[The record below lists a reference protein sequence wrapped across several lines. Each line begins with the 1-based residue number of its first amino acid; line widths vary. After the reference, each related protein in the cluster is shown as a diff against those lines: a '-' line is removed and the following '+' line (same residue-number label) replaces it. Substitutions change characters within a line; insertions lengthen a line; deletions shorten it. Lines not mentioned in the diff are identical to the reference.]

1 MADRGFIGSEAT
13 GRAPPEGEKGV
24 VYGLLQGIEGLLEV
38 VSRDVHGHLAAPP
51 RARASPLIPE
61 GRRFVVY
68 KYYRTCPNF
77 KTTLKMC
84 RWTVSASPE
93 RGEGRGGKRPR
104 RGAEGTARAAKR
116 MAETTPA
123 PPVFEVRPDTNPIS
137 PTLVP
142 ARGGVPTAQVRSK
155 RNVTSGSDPPTQP
168 QCGDKLAVDAYLKS
182 LIEPLPT
189 TLGTPSHGPLSGCG
203 VDEPFAAA
211 APILARLLDAEEA
224 LLERRD
230 SIARRAARLASA
242 VRDEER
248 AFLRDAPAL
257 DRATRAMHAALD
269 DLDARVSR
277 VAASSSGIGESLRR
291 AAAHR
296 AALER
301 ARKTALHL
309 AMFNARRH
317 DGLLDDDDDSLD
329 VDLDD
334 SDDDLNDASGKS
346 PFGLGLD
353 GDEDVVAAV
362 FTDPK
367 RNAEAAR
374 LAQSLLE
381 LARQHEMSSHDRV
394 GETKPSLRVA
404 VENLERYCD
413 ELENRLLEKF
423 QRYEAKRDVIGM
435 RQCARTVSHFNGGAS
450 LIRRFVATRPMF
462 LRVEA
467 LERLDALR
475 AAAPAY
481 GSGLSEEKE
490 ASDAAEAA
498 LEALDV
504 FFQETLTEATKEVA
518 TARCV
523 FPARCDAV
531 DQLVRRV
538 VEQRIGAAVDATAGP
553 KPPPP
558 PVPGPPAASEG
569 SYFASFM
576 SPRKAPATTT
586 ARKHRRN
593 VSFGGD
599 LRGFDLAQAQPAQA
613 PMTDFPA
620 SRLGHSRSFGMLEGR
635 PGSGEKGEKETN
647 DNGDD
652 DDEEEED
659 TVAPLG
665 EPAQPASPAAKTARP
680 KTAGHSRSKS
690 YTEYMTPSFMSS
702 KPNAGFYGDPAR
714 DEFENSHGVG
724 RDAIVEGTPPGA
736 GHFALLAYLKILS
749 GAVHRARAL
758 GAALDRVAASA
769 GRRRVDAS
777 TACDD
782 LFSERREGYGNLE
795 GDCLVGLA
803 ASSAGTVPDAAPDE
817 SGIPGF
823 DRLVRWH
830 REASERCATVLA
842 PPPRHPAV
850 DSFGSIVQPVR
861 GSADDVVDD
870 EDDDFN
876 DGDSNGVADSEK
888 KDPLA
893 RVARAVA
900 SASALRESVDE
911 ELALAETFVGET
923 ERLCRLALD
932 AAVDE
937 CERRSGRFDGRSD
950 PRDVAETGI
959 GSVLRAARDALD
971 AVERARDANARICD
985 AIEAR
990 TRDASA
996 DIESDVASTLIDS
1009 VPPNSVVEDL
1019 TGSLRIARRAA
1030 EACRVAVDGRHA
1042 ECVRDV
1048 SDAVV
1053 AASRKG
1059 LKSLMFVVEK
1069 TLTGLQRRADFK
1081 PNEEEMESW
1090 TQFPGQEPTPACAA
1104 ALALVR
1110 EAYNVAAECL
1120 PPEDESVESSVQE
1133 SPDSEGSLDAN
1144 IRTFA
1149 EDCAATLHK
1158 TVMAHV
1164 ARFHHTATG
1173 ALQLKR
1179 DVGEFDAFVRTICGT
1194 NPGKSSPASRAWRD
1208 ALDRCNALIVS
1219 AQALPELLRETRAAA
1234 VADAEA
1240 ERARRGIEEAGIQGG
1255 ERDGDGGDG
1264 GDEEERR
1271 ARIAKEAGDA
1281 AVEEMVRIVHLRA
1294 DFHPAML
1301 KVLSPKKGRPGD
1313 E

>member
-1 MADRGFIGSEAT
+1 M
-13 GRAPPEGEKGV
+13 
-24 VYGLLQGIEGLLEV
+24 
-38 VSRDVHGHLAAPP
+38 
-51 RARASPLIPE
+51 
-61 GRRFVVY
+61 
-68 KYYRTCPNF
+68 
-77 KTTLKMC
+77 
-84 RWTVSASPE
+84 
-93 RGEGRGGKRPR
+93 
-104 RGAEGTARAAKR
+104 
-116 MAETTPA
+116 
-123 PPVFEVRPDTNPIS
+123 
-137 PTLVP
+137 PTLEKKCHL
-142 ARGGVPTAQVRSK
+142 R
-155 RNVTSGSDPPTQP
+155 PTQP
-168 QCGDKLAVDAYLKS
+168 TRPSQCGDKLAVDAYLKS

-189 TLGTPSHGPLSGCG
+189 TLGTPSHGPLSGG
-203 VDEPFAAA
+203 GGDEPFAAA

-224 LLERRD
+224 LLERRE

-257 DRATRAMHAALD
+257 DTATREMHAALD
-269 DLDARVSR
+269 DLDARVSH
-277 VAASSSGIGESLRR
+277 VAASSSGIGESLRL

-301 ARKTALHL
+301 ARLTALHL

-334 SDDDLNDASGKS
+334 SDDDFNDAGGGGGGGGAS

-367 RNAEAAR
+367 RNAEAAK

-381 LARQHEMSSHDRV
+381 LARQHERSRHDRA
-394 GETKPSLRVA
+394 GEPKPSLRVA

-423 QRYEAKRDVIGM
+423 ERYEAKRDVVGM
-435 RQCARTVSHFNGGAS
+435 RQCAKTVSHFNGGAS
-450 LIRRFVATRPMF
+450 LVQRFVATRPMF
-462 LRVEA
+462 LKVEA

-475 AAAPAY
+475 DFAPAY

-498 LEALDV
+498 LEVLDV
-504 FFQETLTEATKEVA
+504 FFQETLAEATKEVE
-518 TARCV
+518 TARAV
-523 FPARCDAV
+523 FPATCDAV

-538 VEQRIGAAVDATAGP
+538 VEQRIGAAVDAIAGP
-553 KPPPP
+553 RPPPP

-599 LRGFDLAQAQPAQA
+599 LRGFDPAQAQPAQA

-647 DNGDD
+647 DDD
-652 DDEEEED
+652 EEED

-702 KPNAGFYGDPAR
+702 KANGGFYGDPAR

-736 GHFALLAYLKILS
+736 GHFALLAYLKILA
-749 GAVHRARAL
+749 GAVDRARAL
-758 GAALDRVAASA
+758 GAALAHVAANA
-769 GRRRVDAS
+769 GRRRVDAVN
-777 TACDD
+777 ACDA

-803 ASSAGTVPDAAPDE
+803 ASGAAASPGAAPDE
-817 SGIPGF
+817 SGVHESGVPGF
-823 DRLVRWH
+823 DRLIRWH

-842 PPPRHPAV
+842 PPFRDVTALN
-850 DSFGSIVQPVR
+850 
-861 GSADDVVDD
+861 GSADDD
-870 EDDDFN
+870 
-876 DGDSNGVADSEK
+876 DGDFDGIADAPGERSSSSSSST
-888 KDPLA
+888 A
-893 RVARAVA
+893 AAAAGGSRVRSVGTSSRVASAVA
-900 SASALRESVDE
+900 SASALRESVDT
-911 ELALAETFVGET
+911 ELRLAETFVGET

-932 AAVDE
+932 AAVDA
-937 CERRSGRFDGRSD
+937 CERRSGRFDARSD
-950 PRDVAETGI
+950 PREVATTGI
-959 GSVLRAARDALD
+959 GCVLRAAADALD

-996 DIESDVASTLIDS
+996 EIESDVDAFIQKRSSSSSGDET
-1009 VPPNSVVEDL
+1009 VVEDL
-1019 TGSLRIARRAA
+1019 TGSLRMARRAA

-1053 AASRKG
+1053 QTLRKG

-1081 PNEEEMESW
+1081 PNEEEMETW

-1120 PPEDESVESSVQE
+1120 APDESVVESSVQ
-1133 SPDSEGSLDAN
+1133 SASANEGFEHPN

-1149 EDCAATLHK
+1149 EECASMLHK
-1158 TVMAHV
+1158 TVLAHV

-1179 DVGEFDAFVRTICGT
+1179 DVGELDAFVGSICASGR
-1194 NPGKSSPASRAWRD
+1194 KSSPASRAWRD
-1208 ALDRCNALIVS
+1208 ALDRCNALIIP
-1219 AQALPELLRETRAAA
+1219 AHALPELLRETRAAA

-1240 ERARRGIEEAGIQGG
+1240 ERARRGIEEAGGLG
-1255 ERDGDGGDG
+1255 ENDGDAASGGD
-1264 GDEEERR
+1264 DEERR
-1271 ARIAKEAGDA
+1271 ARVAKEAGDN
-1281 AVEEMVRIVHLRA
+1281 AVEEMVRIIHLRA
-1294 DFHPAML
+1294 DFHPSML
-1301 KVLSPKKGRPGD
+1301 KVLSPKKG
-1313 E
+1313 

>member
-1 MADRGFIGSEAT
+1 
-13 GRAPPEGEKGV
+13 
-24 VYGLLQGIEGLLEV
+24 
-38 VSRDVHGHLAAPP
+38 
-51 RARASPLIPE
+51 
-61 GRRFVVY
+61 
-68 KYYRTCPNF
+68 
-77 KTTLKMC
+77 
-84 RWTVSASPE
+84 
-93 RGEGRGGKRPR
+93 
-104 RGAEGTARAAKR
+104 

-123 PPVFEVRPDTNPIS
+123 PPVFAVRPETDPIS
-137 PTLVP
+137 P
-142 ARGGVPTAQVRSK
+142 ARHRRVPTPRKYSK
-155 RNVTSGSDPPTQP
+155 CHLRTRTTQP
-168 QCGDKLAVDAYLKS
+168 SQCGDKLAVDAYLKS
-182 LIEPLPT
+182 VIEPLPT
-189 TLGTPSHGPLSGCG
+189 TIGTPSHGPLSGG
-203 VDEPFAAA
+203 GGDEPFAAA
-211 APILARLLDAEEA
+211 APILARLLDAEDA
-224 LLERRD
+224 LLERRE

-257 DRATRAMHAALD
+257 DTATRAMHGALD
-269 DLDARVSR
+269 DLDARVSH

-296 AALER
+296 TATER

-334 SDDDLNDASGKS
+334 SDDDLNDAAGGGGPS

-353 GDEDVVAAV
+353 GDEDVVAGV

-381 LARQHEMSSHDRV
+381 LARRHERSSHDRA
-394 GETKPSLRVA
+394 GEPKPSLRVA

-423 QRYEAKRDVIGM
+423 ERYEAKRDVVGM
-435 RQCARTVSHFNGGAS
+435 RQCARTISHFNGGAS
-450 LIRRFVATRPMF
+450 LIQRFVATRPMF

-467 LERLDALR
+467 LERLDALKDF
-475 AAAPAY
+475 APAY
-481 GSGLSEEKE
+481 GSGLAEEKE
-490 ASDAAEAA
+490 AADAAEAA

-504 FFQETLTEATKEVA
+504 FFQETLAEATKEVE
-518 TARCV
+518 TARAV

-538 VEQRIGAAVDATAGP
+538 VEQRIGAAVDAVAGST
-553 KPPPP
+553 PPPP

-576 SPRKAPATTT
+576 SPRKAPAATT

-593 VSFGGD
+593 VSFGGEP
-599 LRGFDLAQAQPAQA
+599 RGFDPAQAQPAQA
-613 PMTDFPA
+613 PMTD

-635 PGSGEKGEKETN
+635 PGSGEKGEKEAN
-647 DNGDD
+647 DD
-652 DDEEEED
+652 DDDDDEEED

-665 EPAQPASPAAKTARP
+665 EPAQPGSPAAKTSRP

-724 RDAIVEGTPPGA
+724 RDAIVEGTPPGP
-736 GHFALLAYLKILS
+736 GHFALLAYLKILA
-749 GAVHRARAL
+749 GAVDRARDL
-758 GAALDRVAASA
+758 GAALARVAASA
-769 GRRRVDAS
+769 GRPHVDARA
-777 TACDD
+777 ACDA
-782 LFSERREGYGNLE
+782 LFSERRRGYGNLE
-795 GDCLVGLA
+795 RDCLVGLA
-803 ASSAGTVPDAAPDE
+803 ASSAAVPGAAGPDDG
-817 SGIPGF
+817 SGAGGAVPGF
-823 DRLVRWH
+823 DRLIRRH
-830 REASERCATVLA
+830 GEASERCATVLA
-842 PPPRHPAV
+842 PPPRH
-850 DSFGSIVQPVR
+850 DSSSTVTTVTTVR
-861 GSADDVVDD
+861 GSADDA
-870 EDDDFN
+870 DDDGDF
-876 DGDSNGVADSEK
+876 DGSSRVRSVED
-888 KDPLA
+888 A

-911 ELALAETFVGET
+911 ELAVAETFVGET
-923 ERLCRLALD
+923 ERLCRLHLD
-932 AAVDE
+932 AAVDA

-950 PRDVAETGI
+950 PKEVAQTGI
-959 GSVLRAARDALD
+959 GRVLRASRSALE

-996 DIESDVASTLIDS
+996 AIESDVDAFIVDDPTGGSSRI
-1009 VPPNSVVEDL
+1009 VEDA

-1053 AASRKG
+1053 ETTRKG

-1081 PNEEEMESW
+1081 PNEEEMEMW
-1090 TQFPGQEPTPACAA
+1090 TRFPGQEPTPACAA

-1110 EAYNVAAECL
+1110 EAYDVAAECL
-1120 PPEDESVESSVQE
+1120 APDESVESSVRQE
-1133 SPDSEGSLDAN
+1133 KSDEGFFDAN

-1149 EDCAATLHK
+1149 EECAAMLHK
-1158 TVMAHV
+1158 TVLAHV

-1179 DVGEFDAFVRTICGT
+1179 DVGEFDAFVRSICAR
-1194 NPGKSSPASRAWRD
+1194 KSSPASRAWRD
-1208 ALDRCNALIVS
+1208 ALDRCNALIIP
-1219 AQALPELLRETRAAA
+1219 AHALPELLRETRAAA

-1240 ERARRGIEEAGIQGG
+1240 ERARREIEEAGGLG
-1255 ERDGDGGDG
+1255 EKNGDTAGDDGDTAG

-1271 ARIAKEAGDA
+1271 ARVAKEAGDA
-1281 AVEEMVRIVHLRA
+1281 AVQEMVRIIHLRA
-1294 DFHPAML
+1294 DFHPSML
-1301 KVLSPKKGRPGD
+1301 KVQSPKKD
-1313 E
+1313 DAE

>member
-1 MADRGFIGSEAT
+1 M
-13 GRAPPEGEKGV
+13 
-24 VYGLLQGIEGLLEV
+24 
-38 VSRDVHGHLAAPP
+38 
-51 RARASPLIPE
+51 
-61 GRRFVVY
+61 
-68 KYYRTCPNF
+68 
-77 KTTLKMC
+77 
-84 RWTVSASPE
+84 
-93 RGEGRGGKRPR
+93 
-104 RGAEGTARAAKR
+104 
-116 MAETTPA
+116 
-123 PPVFEVRPDTNPIS
+123 
-137 PTLVP
+137 PTLEKKCHL
-142 ARGGVPTAQVRSK
+142 R
-155 RNVTSGSDPPTQP
+155 PTQP
-168 QCGDKLAVDAYLKS
+168 TRPSQCGDKLAVDAYLKS

-189 TLGTPSHGPLSGCG
+189 TLGTPSHGPLSGG
-203 VDEPFAAA
+203 GGDEPFAAA

-224 LLERRD
+224 LLERRE

-257 DRATRAMHAALD
+257 DTATREMHAALD
-269 DLDARVSR
+269 DLDARVSH
-277 VAASSSGIGESLRR
+277 VAASSSGIGESLRL

-296 AALER
+296 AATER
-301 ARKTALHL
+301 ARLTALHL

-334 SDDDLNDASGKS
+334 SDDDLNDAGGGGGGGAS

-367 RNAEAAR
+367 RNAEAAK

-381 LARQHEMSSHDRV
+381 LARQHERSRHDRA
-394 GETKPSLRVA
+394 GEPKPSLRVA

-423 QRYEAKRDVIGM
+423 ERYEAKRDVVGM
-435 RQCARTVSHFNGGAS
+435 RQCAKTVSHFNGGAS
-450 LIRRFVATRPMF
+450 LVQRFVATRPMF
-462 LRVEA
+462 LKVEA

-475 AAAPAY
+475 DFAPAY

-498 LEALDV
+498 LEVLDV
-504 FFQETLTEATKEVA
+504 FFQETLAEATKEVE
-518 TARCV
+518 TARAV
-523 FPARCDAV
+523 FPATCDAV

-538 VEQRIGAAVDATAGP
+538 VEQRIGAAVDAIAGP
-553 KPPPP
+553 RPPPP

-599 LRGFDLAQAQPAQA
+599 LRGFDPAQAQPAQA

-647 DNGDD
+647 

-702 KPNAGFYGDPAR
+702 KANGGFYGDPAR

-736 GHFALLAYLKILS
+736 GHFALLAYLKILA
-749 GAVHRARAL
+749 GAVDRARAL
-758 GAALDRVAASA
+758 GAALAHVAANA
-769 GRRRVDAS
+769 GRRRVDAVN
-777 TACDD
+777 ACDA

-803 ASSAGTVPDAAPDE
+803 ASGAAASPGAAPDE
-817 SGIPGF
+817 SGVHESGVPGF
-823 DRLVRWH
+823 DRLIRWH

-842 PPPRHPAV
+842 PPFRDVTALN
-850 DSFGSIVQPVR
+850 
-861 GSADDVVDD
+861 GSADDD
-870 EDDDFN
+870 
-876 DGDSNGVADSEK
+876 DGDFDGIADAPGERSSSSSSST
-888 KDPLA
+888 A
-893 RVARAVA
+893 AAAAGGSRVRSVGTSSRVASAVA
-900 SASALRESVDE
+900 SASALRESVDT
-911 ELALAETFVGET
+911 ELRLAETFVGET

-932 AAVDE
+932 AAVDA
-937 CERRSGRFDGRSD
+937 CERRSGRFDARSD
-950 PRDVAETGI
+950 PREVATTGI
-959 GSVLRAARDALD
+959 GCVLRAAADALD

-996 DIESDVASTLIDS
+996 EIESDVDAFIQKRSSSSSGDET
-1009 VPPNSVVEDL
+1009 VVEDL
-1019 TGSLRIARRAA
+1019 TGSLRMARRAA

-1053 AASRKG
+1053 QTLRKG

-1081 PNEEEMESW
+1081 PNEEEMETW

-1120 PPEDESVESSVQE
+1120 APDESVVESSVQ
-1133 SPDSEGSLDAN
+1133 SASANEGFEHPN

-1149 EDCAATLHK
+1149 EECASMLHK
-1158 TVMAHV
+1158 TVLAHV

-1179 DVGEFDAFVRTICGT
+1179 DVGELDAFVGSICASGR
-1194 NPGKSSPASRAWRD
+1194 KSSPASRAWRD
-1208 ALDRCNALIVS
+1208 ALDRCNALIIP
-1219 AQALPELLRETRAAA
+1219 AHALPELLRETRAAA

-1240 ERARRGIEEAGIQGG
+1240 ERARRGIEEAGGLG
-1255 ERDGDGGDG
+1255 ENDGDAASGGD
-1264 GDEEERR
+1264 DEERR
-1271 ARIAKEAGDA
+1271 ARVAKEAGDN
-1281 AVEEMVRIVHLRA
+1281 AVEEMVRIIHLRA
-1294 DFHPAML
+1294 DFHPSML
-1301 KVLSPKKGRPGD
+1301 KVLSPKKG
-1313 E
+1313 